1 MRTRLLVGAMALAL
15 AVGGLLVPASPASA
29 DCGHNLHR
37 NEYSGGG
44 IFWGNGTNI
53 RTGPHLSCVSIGQG
67 NPGDGID
74 VHCAI
79 LFTAQDQIWFY
90 ARDLQTGREGW
101 SRRSALRIP
110 NSELVDACQSEALIF
125 VPPTT

>member
-1 MRTRLLVGAMALAL
+1 MRTRLLAGAVALAL
-15 AVGGLLVPASPASA
+15 AVGGLLLAASPASA

-37 NEYSGGG
+37 NEYNDGG
-44 IFWGNGTNI
+44 IFWRDGTNI
-53 RTGPHLSCVSIGQG
+53 RTGPHVFCTAIGQA
-67 NPGDGID
+67 NRGDGID

-79 LFTAQDQIWFY
+79 LFAESGQIWLY
-90 ARDLQTGREGW
+90 ARDLQTGIEGW

-110 NSELVDACQSEALIF
+110 NSKAVDACQSDDLIF